1 MSRQNLIGLGL
12 ALGLAL
18 APSVASAQPRPPDA
32 EMKRATDEMAKAVK
46 GWPGGVVFTCVVA
59 PAALETD
66 AVKQICTRAAAN
78 ASALAAQGKI
88 KFAQA
93 PDMQNF
99 LRQVSRERALGLT
112 VAISPSD
119 FSLPLAALVI
129 RLKVSREYGDVVS
142 AAARAA
148 PNPAQNPLAV
158 PRGGEVLFWEETVVG
173 SGPPAQLATA
183 MVPQVDEKLKEFF
196 ALLR

>member
-1 MSRQNLIGLGL
+1 MSRQTLIGL
-12 ALGLAL
+12 AIGLAL
-18 APSVASAQPRPPDA
+18 ATSVASAQPRPPDA
-32 EMKRATDEMAKAVK
+32 EMKRAADEMVKAIK

-66 AVKQICTRAAAN
+66 AVKQICARAAAS
-78 ASALAAQGKI
+78 ASALAAQVKV

-93 PDMQNF
+93 PDTRNF
-99 LRQVSRERALGLT
+99 LLQIARERALGLT
-112 VAISPSD
+112 VVVSPSD

-129 RLKVSREYGDVVS
+129 RLKASREYADVVS

-158 PRGGEVLFWEETVVG
+158 PRGGEVLFWEELVVG

-183 MVPQVDEKLKEFF
+183 MAPQVDEKLKQFF
-196 ALLR
+196 TELR